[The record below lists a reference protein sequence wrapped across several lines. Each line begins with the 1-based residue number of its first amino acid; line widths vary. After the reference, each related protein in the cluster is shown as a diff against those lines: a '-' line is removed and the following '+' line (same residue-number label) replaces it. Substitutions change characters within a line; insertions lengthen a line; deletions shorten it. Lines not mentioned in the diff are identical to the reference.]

1 MSRGGLEPIRW
12 HRRKAGSTE
21 HSHDARINEPA
32 AEALYSQMFG
42 ASAASVRLH
51 AIVYNLLSALKRLAL
66 PAECGL
72 AFPPLP

>member
-1 MSRGGLEPIRW
+1 MSRGGLEPIPW
-12 HRRKAGSTE
+12 HRRKAGSIE
-21 HSHDARINEPA
+21 HGNDIRTNEPA
-32 AEALYSQMFG
+32 AEALYSQKFG
-42 ASAASVRLH
+42 ASAAWVRLH